1 MRSEIIPTVAV
12 EAVRRLRALRLGRY
26 ASSVAA
32 RRTRCSVS
40 LEIRISR
47 VRPLRMYDAV
57 VAETPARAA
66 TSLRVG
72 LLDLVANAPPDAFG
86 ISSWIEPIC
95 VDE

>member
-1 MRSEIIPTVAV
+1 MPIVEV

-47 VRPLRMYDAV
+47 VRPLRM
-57 VAETPARAA
+57 
-66 TSLRVG
+66 
-72 LLDLVANAPPDAFG
+72 
-86 ISSWIEPIC
+86 
-95 VDE
+95 